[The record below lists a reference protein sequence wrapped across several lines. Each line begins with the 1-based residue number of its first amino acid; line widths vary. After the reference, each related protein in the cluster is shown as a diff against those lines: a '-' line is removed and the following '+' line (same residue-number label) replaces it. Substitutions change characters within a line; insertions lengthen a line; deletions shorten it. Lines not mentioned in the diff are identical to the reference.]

1 MLDRRGGATEEG
13 PAQKYLGPKNRRLP
27 LFTVGSFPEAFDMGE
42 DEKLFTDGEA
52 YERRMC
58 RWSRRGKDAVAAAE
72 YDVKAL
78 AAGQKTVRSKTLP
91 HGKITMI
98 QPPSQPAT
106 TIPADDP
113 EIKGS

>member
-91 HGKITMI
+91 EKL
-98 QPPSQPAT
+98 Q
-106 TIPADDP
+106 
-113 EIKGS
+113 